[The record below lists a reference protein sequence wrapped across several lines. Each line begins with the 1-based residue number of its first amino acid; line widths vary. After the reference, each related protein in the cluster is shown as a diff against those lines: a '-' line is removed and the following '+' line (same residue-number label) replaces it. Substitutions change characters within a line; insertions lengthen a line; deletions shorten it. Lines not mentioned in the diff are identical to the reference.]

1 MKIMKVRGDS
11 EISCKVNAMKVD
23 FQLLNR
29 SRDYLKMQN
38 SSKPNAIGSWLTIA
52 EVKPNLSK

>member
-1 MKIMKVRGDS
+1 M
-11 EISCKVNAMKVD
+11 EISAYNCKVNAMKVD